1 MGFDLDIAVE
11 GDIIIGLWEGD
22 HKGQWKAP
30 LLAYAFHT
38 SFTDAGVLRVTPADL
53 DFPLAVISA
62 GAGAEGFFMDI
73 MIREEPAPAS
83 GIPITWVLLA
93 VSIACDGSQTTVLH
107 VCRLRYVKVM
117 LSLYGTNMQLHAHC
131 RQQHS
136 GVSDISQLRTEWLSL
151 VVQNPQLQHAPS
163 QDWHHA
169 RVLEEMQPFLPPAAP
184 ETAVRA
190 AVPIV
195 AERRGAGRSSGCCI
209 CKDTSPR
216 APSASAF
223 APKEGSTS
231 QTTTAQAW
239 RSTKACTGHTD
250 SGSRWPLR
258 RRSCK

>member
-22 HKGQWKAP
+22 HKGQWEAP

-117 LSLYGTNMQLHAHC
+117 LRFVRNKHA
-131 RQQHS
+131 
-136 GVSDISQLRTEWLSL
+136 I
-151 VVQNPQLQHAPS
+151 
-163 QDWHHA
+163 
-169 RVLEEMQPFLPPAAP
+169 
-184 ETAVRA
+184 
-190 AVPIV
+190 
-195 AERRGAGRSSGCCI
+195 
-209 CKDTSPR
+209 
-216 APSASAF
+216 
-223 APKEGSTS
+223 
-231 QTTTAQAW
+231 
-239 RSTKACTGHTD
+239 ACTLQAAA
-250 SGSRWPLR
+250 LR
-258 RRSCK
+258 GVRH